1 MLQKT
6 ILHIVKSALIETAL
20 IGDPVYYQLSALEKI
35 AENESI
41 SEVITNIALVDTAAG
56 GEETQPYLYV
66 LTYSAEQTSYVTFS
80 SMDLCLHRRKKSFWQ
95 YLCNPS
101 ILSKIL

>member
-1 MLQKT
+1 MYAQIYHGNVIKL
-6 ILHIVKSALIETAL
+6 LDGAKSADLIDIDVEQN
-20 IGDPVYYQLSALEKI
+20 IKLS
-35 AENESI
+35 NEQS
-41 SEVITNIALVDTAAG
+41 TGLNIALVDTAAG

-66 LTYSAEQTSYVTFS
+66 LTYFAEQIGRVKFS
-80 SMDLCLHRRKKSFWQ
+80 SIAVCKHRGFTPLWQ